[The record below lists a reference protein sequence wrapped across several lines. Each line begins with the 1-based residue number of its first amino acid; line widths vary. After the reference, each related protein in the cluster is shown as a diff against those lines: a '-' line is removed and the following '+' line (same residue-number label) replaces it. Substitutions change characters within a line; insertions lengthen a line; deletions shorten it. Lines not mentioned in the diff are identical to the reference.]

1 MAFIS
6 VIISALLAFISSRL
20 AFFNLRIETDLV
32 SKTMGSLKYQMM
44 DKVKKLTNSKWG
56 NFVIKS
62 NEYKCVFFFL
72 QLVEYKQQTRLE
84 EKRKKALDQ
93 HLSFIVDQ
101 TEKYSTWLAESM
113 NKSGVDSVNP
123 SVPASVNSSRI
134 SSPIRQVLSDGMLMM
149 CSVLYSV
156 LFCAVFYI

>member
-1 MAFIS
+1 LNA
-6 VIISALLAFISSRL
+6 
-20 AFFNLRIETDLV
+20 N
-32 SKTMGSLKYQMM
+32 
-44 DKVKKLTNSKWG
+44 
-56 NFVIKS
+56 
-62 NEYKCVFFFL
+62 VFLL

-113 NKSGVDSVNP
+113 NKSGVDSVDP

-149 CSVLYSV
+149 CSVLPLT
-156 LFCAVFYI
+156 LFCSISCL

>member
-1 MAFIS
+1 MCLF
-6 VIISALLAFISSRL
+6 
-20 AFFNLRIETDLV
+20 
-32 SKTMGSLKYQMM
+32 
-44 DKVKKLTNSKWG
+44 
-56 NFVIKS
+56 
-62 NEYKCVFFFL
+62 

-123 SVPASVNSSRI
+123 SVPPSVNSSRI
-134 SSPIRQVLSDGMLMM
+134 SSPTRQVVSDGMLIM
-149 CSVLYSV
+149 CSVLGSV
-156 LFCAVFYI
+156 RLYGGST